1 MFAQRPQLLDAIRQR
16 LREHDY
22 VETDRHLHDDGRAVP
37 PTAASKTSPTIRGR
51 LFRKY
56 VALFVGVV
64 SVALL
69 GNGLFEMWFS
79 YQEHKTSLIHV
90 QREADAA
97 AAKIGQFIKEI
108 ESQVGWTT
116 QLPWSEGNQ
125 EQRRL
130 DGLRLLRQVPAIAE
144 LAEFDA
150 TGREQLR
157 VSHLAMDVVGSQSD
171 FSNDPKF
178 LEAVAHKVYYGPVYF
193 RHESEPYMTLA
204 LAGVRRDS
212 GVSVAE
218 VNLKLIWDVVSQ
230 IKVGQRGYAYVVDA
244 QGRLIAHPDISLVLR
259 NTDLSRLA
267 HIRTGSAETTEGAPD
282 LVQAVE
288 DIEGRRVLAAHAQI
302 APLGWR
308 VFVEMPIGE
317 AYAPLFA
324 TIQRTGLLL
333 VAGIVLAFFAG
344 LFLARSMMVP
354 IQALRAGAAR
364 IGGGNLGQRIKI
376 KTGDELEALADQFND
391 MAGRLQESY
400 ADWEKKVDVRTHEL
414 AQSVEE
420 LRALGEVSQAVNST
434 LEVETLLNTIV
445 AKAVQLSGT
454 EAGAIYVCD
463 EFERRVS
470 SARDLRHERKL
481 DRCDQGAACRR
492 RRRRRPRRRGP

>member
-1 MFAQRPQLLDAIRQR
+1 M
-16 LREHDY
+16 
-22 VETDRHLHDDGRAVP
+22 
-37 PTAASKTSPTIRGR
+37 
-51 LFRKY
+51 
-56 VALFVGVV
+56 ALFVGVV

-79 YQEHKTSLIHV
+79 YQEHKTSLIRV

-204 LAGVRRDS
+204 LAGARRDS
-212 GVSVAE
+212 GGSVAE
-218 VNLKLIWDVVSQ
+218 GNLKLIWDVVSQ

-288 DIEGRRVLAAHAQI
+288 DIQGRRVLAAHAQI

-333 VAGIVLAFFAG
+333 VVGIVLAFFAG

-354 IQALRAGAAR
+354 IQALGAGAAR
-364 IGGGNLGQRIKI
+364 IGGGNLGQRIEI

-391 MAGRLQESY
+391 MASRLQESY
-400 ADWEKKVDVRTHEL
+400 TDLERKVDVRTHEL

-420 LRALGEVSQAVNST
+420 LRALGEVSQAINST

-454 EAGAIYVCD
+454 DAGTIYGV
-463 EFERRVS
+463 
-470 SARDLRHERKL
+470 
-481 DRCDQGAACRR
+481 
-492 RRRRRPRRRGP
+492 

>member
-259 NTDLSRLA
+259 NTDLRASPIYARAARKRPRAHRTWCKRSRISRA
-267 HIRTGSAETTEGAPD
+267 AGSSPPMRRSRRSAGESSSKCRSGRPMRHCSPRSNAPD
-282 LVQAVE
+282 CSSSPASSSPFSR
-288 DIEGRRVLAAHAQI
+288 DSSSPAA
-302 APLGWR
+302 
-308 VFVEMPIGE
+308 
-317 AYAPLFA
+317 
-324 TIQRTGLLL
+324 
-333 VAGIVLAFFAG
+333 
-344 LFLARSMMVP
+344 
-354 IQALRAGAAR
+354 
-364 IGGGNLGQRIKI
+364 
-376 KTGDELEALADQFND
+376 
-391 MAGRLQESY
+391 
-400 ADWEKKVDVRTHEL
+400 
-414 AQSVEE
+414 
-420 LRALGEVSQAVNST
+420 
-434 LEVETLLNTIV
+434 
-445 AKAVQLSGT
+445 
-454 EAGAIYVCD
+454 
-463 EFERRVS
+463 
-470 SARDLRHERKL
+470 
-481 DRCDQGAACRR
+481 
-492 RRRRRPRRRGP
+492 